1 VGITDVLALI
11 SAPARST
18 ARRGGGCG
26 TKEEAMKLV
35 HRWKLVLPLLAMG
48 ALVACVLSASASA
61 SVDPGQRTVTAGAF
75 QVQWSQ
81 TDPEEILSLSWSGS
95 PNLTNSATNPFC
107 PQGGDHEFF
116 GDSWDTFSDVNFR
129 ALVGWGSTGTWDSR
143 DRNGVAVAS
152 AASGCFG
159 TSGIP
164 VHTSY
169 QFFDHGNE
177 VNRILV
183 QRRISFGTTP
193 FGYDL
198 RAYIPRLY
206 PRDQY
211 SLVIHPNASGTDLV
225 TEIGND
231 CEFGCEVTNWNGTWF
246 AVHDPV
252 SGRGMIVRHAS
263 SSNPVALWVDMDGA
277 SQTTASGVLLV
288 QPLGGFTGT
297 VVETESLCFYDSGIW
312 SPSLTLPAGC

>member
-1 VGITDVLALI
+1 MSRLLPVVVVAVATLTLAPL
-11 SAPARST
+11 T
-18 ARRGGGCG
+18 AASDSG
-26 TKEEAMKLV
+26 T
-35 HRWKLVLPLLAMG
+35 
-48 ALVACVLSASASA
+48 
-61 SVDPGQRTVTAGAF
+61 RTVTAGAF

-81 TDPEEILSLSWSGS
+81 TDPEEIVSLSWNGS
-95 PNLTNSATNPFC
+95 PNLTNSWTHPFC

-116 GDSWDTFSDVNFR
+116 GNSWDTFGDENFR
-129 ALVGWGSTGTWDSR
+129 ALVGWGSTGSWAVR
-143 DRNGVAVAS
+143 DPNGDAIAS

-169 QFFDHGNE
+169 QFFNNGPE
-177 VNRILV
+177 ANRILV

-193 FGYDL
+193 FPYDL

-211 SLVIHPNASGTDLV
+211 SLVIHPNADGTALV

-231 CEFGCEVTNWNGTWF
+231 CEFGCEVTNWNGTWL

-252 SGRGMIVRHAS
+252 FGRGMIVRHAVS
-263 SSNPVALWVDMDGA
+263 STPVALWVDMDGG
-277 SQTTASGVLLV
+277 SQTTASGVLLQ
-288 QPLGGFTGT
+288 QPPGGFTGT
-297 VVETESLCFYDSGIW
+297 VVETESLCFYDSQIW
-312 SPSLTLPAGC
+312 TPRLALPPGC